1 MQDRPEVWPAERLS
15 VTDALWGDGLKNS
28 RRRVGNPAPRP
39 AAGLSAASSLLLIGA
54 GSGGAPCCVASH
66 LGVWV
71 TGFET
76 NFDLAALGNERSIRT
91 GLGRRAQIES
101 WDPHAPEFGRSY
113 FHHALALDPLR
124 DGNHESVLAA
134 ATVALKPGGQITVV
148 DNAAD
153 TPLDLADPDVRAWT
167 RRASREPDSVPTQ
180 ANVTRILTRLGFDV
194 RIVEDVSHRHV
205 QQALFGWRQVV
216 GDLEDLKPTARQA
229 MPLVREAGCGCFSC
243 GCSAVTRCAG
253 CAGTRSAA
261 AVCDRAR
268 PATDGPNERR
278 SPQLDRIGLATVC
291 TLCQQLVTT
300 GPL

>member
-1 MQDRPEVWPAERLS
+1 MRWPSLGKWIGRTADQAPPAVSRKRAVEVAQAEDVAVQDRPEVWPAERLS
-15 VTDALWGDGLKNS
+15 VTDALWGDGFQIPGGELEIL
-28 RRRVGNPAPRP
+28 RLARP
-39 AAGLSAASSLLLIGA
+39 LGLSAASSLLLIGA

-76 NFDLAALGNERSIRT
+76 DSDLAALGNERSIRT

-124 DGNHESVLAA
+124 DGNHELVLAA

-229 MPLVREAGCGCFSC
+229 MPLVREAELWLLQLRLFRG
-243 GCSAVTRCAG
+243 
-253 CAGTRSAA
+253 
-261 AVCDRAR
+261 
-268 PATDGPNERR
+268 NKMRR
-278 SPQLDRIGLATVC
+278 VRWHAIGRGSV
-291 TLCQQLVTT
+291 
-300 GPL
+300 